1 VIYVAISWF
10 ARWICLCVYFPCLS
24 NLTRLFCRGGLVDSF
39 QVYHG
44 PVRNL
49 SAFNFSN
56 VLRHPSCF
64 YFFSASAIPTAASP
78 DLEDAVMQRDICWLT
93 GETSLCLRQ
102 ADCVLL

>member
-1 VIYVAISWF
+1 
-10 ARWICLCVYFPCLS
+10 
-24 NLTRLFCRGGLVDSF
+24 
-39 QVYHG
+39 VYHG

-102 ADCVLL
+102 ADCVLLWRTCVWCMRLLLFALLCSLWVLRGYGTALD